1 MPDGNPRAARK
12 SRERD
17 LNRKE
22 SEMSIRRGYKRS
34 LAAVLIAGT
43 LCTSGMTTEALAGAH
58 KWETAPEEYGPG
70 IIMSRE
76 QEQEYE
82 EKYIPVTEE
91 GQVIDTF
98 NEVQALCRPG
108 GREDY
113 DQTYNCVVLVE
124 RYYRQVYGIKV
135 SNEWQFEIPIADG
148 VTSFTVTETPEP
160 GDIGYET
167 SSDGSPHWFIVKK
180 VNRDGS
186 FTVFEQNWKWVS
198 EGVTYTAVNRRVSFE
213 KSRDLRFFRRPG
225 A

>member
-1 MPDGNPRAARK
+1 MLFAGV
-12 SRERD
+12 
-17 LNRKE
+17 L
-22 SEMSIRRGYKRS
+22 
-34 LAAVLIAGT
+34 LAS
-43 LCTSGMTTEALAGAH
+43 CMTSEALAGAH

-70 IIMSRE
+70 IIMSSRE

-82 EKYIPVTEE
+82 EKYISVTEE

-213 KSRDLRFFRRPG
+213 TSRDLRFFRRPG